1 MMKKFLYWMTRRFH
15 GSGRFC
21 RHFCPA
27 CEYYEI
33 CHTDGAGQTEELP

>member
-1 MMKKFLYWMTRRFH
+1 MMEKLKFWLMRRFK

-27 CEYYEI
+27 CEYYSI
-33 CHTDGAGQTEELP
+33 CKEDGVEA